1 MRVLLLAHK
10 PPYPLQDGYNLH
22 NFHHVRELSRRHEV
36 HLAAIGAAP
45 PANELAP
52 LFRSIHLFPS
62 PPPKPRG
69 NPLGRALRSF
79 SVHEVFEFDPQVLA
93 AIEALKPSEFDV
105 VWTGGIK
112 MLVYSHRLRGVPVLG
127 DVADDETGPA
137 RTRLEQSRGAVQYLR
152 NLRDLSKITR
162 YQRHF
167 FRHLAVCTVV
177 ADRDRDA
184 IARLNPGLD
193 VRVVPNGV
201 DHEYFAPRSEAVEE
215 HSLVFEGNMGFA
227 PNVEGVLY
235 FAREVFP
242 AIRARQP
249 LAKLWVV
256 GKDPAPAVR
265 ALHGDAIHV
274 TGVVDDV
281 RPYLARATLFVCPMV
296 SGTGIKNKILQA
308 WSMAKCVVATS
319 KSCGGLVLE
328 PGRNLVVAD
337 GADALANEVL
347 ALFEDR
353 ERRGAIGARARE
365 TVLAHYTWAQK
376 CAELEAALTA
386 AANTRRARVGT

>member
-10 PPYPLQDGYNLH
+10 PPFPLQDGYNLH
-22 NFHHVRELSRRHEV
+22 NYHHVRELARRHEV
-36 HLAAIGAAP
+36 HLAAIGAPP
-45 PANELAP
+45 PAKELEP

-62 PPPKPRG
+62 TPARRHG
-69 NPLGRALRSF
+69 NPVGRALRSF

-93 AIEALKPSEFDV
+93 AIEALRPSEFDV

-137 RTRLEQSRGAVQYLR
+137 RTRLEQSRGPVQYLR

-162 YQRHF
+162 YQQLF

-177 ADRDRDA
+177 AERDRDA
-184 IARLNPGLD
+184 IAELNPGLD

-201 DHEYFAPRSEAVEE
+201 DHEYFAPRAEPEE
-215 HSLVFEGNMGFA
+215 EQSLVFEGNMGFA
-227 PNVEGVLY
+227 PNVEGVSY

-242 AIRARQP
+242 ALRERAPR
-249 LAKLWVV
+249 AKLWVV
-256 GKDPAPAVR
+256 GKDPAPEVR

-308 WSMAKCVVATS
+308 WSMGKCVVATP

-328 PGRNLVVAD
+328 DGRNLVVAD
-337 GADALANEVL
+337 GTDALVREIL

-353 ERRGAIGARARE
+353 ARRAAIGARARE

-386 AANTRRARVGT
+386 AASARPSRVGA